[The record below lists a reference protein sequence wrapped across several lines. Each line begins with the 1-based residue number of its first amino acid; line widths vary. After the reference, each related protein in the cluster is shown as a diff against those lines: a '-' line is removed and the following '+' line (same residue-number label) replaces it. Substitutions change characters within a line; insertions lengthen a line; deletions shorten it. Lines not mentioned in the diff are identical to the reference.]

1 MNKAI
6 KFIFYT
12 FILLAAS
19 GMAFY
24 AGKNAPEIL
33 RQFGSES
40 VHAGGLSGDSS
51 FNLFYEA
58 YSIVSR
64 HYLKKLDSKED
75 YTKMEY
81 GAIRGM
87 LRSLGDQYTRF
98 MDPKAYNNMTIETKG
113 KFGGVGIVI
122 GIRNEQLTVIS
133 PLEGTP
139 AFRAGLK
146 SGDII
151 IKIDGVST
159 EDMALDDA
167 VARIRG
173 NPGDKV
179 VLTVWRRA
187 FDSVDG
193 KEFEMVRD
201 EIELKPINESRIIE
215 KTNIGYIKLET
226 FSKVSRDEL
235 KKSILEFK
243 EKGMKG
249 MILDLRNNPGGLL
262 DSAIE
267 VTQLFVEEGP
277 IVHRENREGKLTT
290 YYAKPGHKVVDFPV
304 VVLVNQYSASASEI
318 LAGALQ
324 DHGMATIMGE
334 QTFGKGLVQT
344 VYRMSDDSAILVTTD
359 KYLTAKKRDINLKGI
374 TPDIVV
380 TKETVDTHK
389 TEEAAGEDGD
399 GEDKEPGKVGK
410 LWYTELKGKNGVVF
424 NGSPLMDI
432 HYKAINGK
440 RYLEVDDVA
449 KIFGV
454 SMRMDE
460 DSGILDIEKD
470 ADNLEG
476 DEDDIQLKRAVEYL
490 QGIMK

>member
-6 KFIFYT
+6 KFIFYAT
-12 FILLAAS
+12 LFTVAVFMS
-19 GMAFY
+19 FQ
-24 AGKNAPEIL
+24 AGRNAPDIL
-33 RQFGSES
+33 RQFGSEN
-40 VHAGGLSGDSS
+40 VHAGGLSGGDDN
-51 FNLFYEA
+51 FDLLFEA
-58 YSIVSR
+58 KSIVGR
-64 HYLKKLDSKED
+64 HYLKKLDTDED

-98 MDPKAYNNMTIETKG
+98 MDPKAYTNMTIETKG
-113 KFGGVGIVI
+113 EFGGVGIVI

-133 PLEGTP
+133 PLEETP

-173 NPGDKV
+173 NAGDKV
-179 VLTVWRRA
+179 VLTVWRRS

-193 KEFEMVRD
+193 KDFEIIRD
-201 EIELKPINESRIIE
+201 IIELKPINESRMIE
-215 KTNIGYIKLET
+215 DTGIGYLKLET
-226 FSKVSRDEL
+226 FSKVSRDEM
-235 KKSILEFK
+235 KKQILEFK

-249 MILDLRNNPGGLL
+249 LIFDLRYNPGGLL
-262 DSAIE
+262 DSAVE
-267 VTQLFVEEGP
+267 VSQLFIEEGP

-290 YYAKPGHKVVDFPV
+290 YYAKPGHKVVDVPT

-318 LAGALQ
+318 VSGALQ
-324 DHGMATIMGE
+324 DHGVATIMGE

-380 TKETVDTHK
+380 TSETVDTHK
-389 TEEAAGEDGD
+389 AAAGGEE
-399 GEDKEPGKVGK
+399 GEDHDPGKVGK
-410 LWYTELKGKNGVVF
+410 LWYTELKGKNGVVL

-432 HYKAINGK
+432 QYKPMDGK

-449 KIFGV
+449 RIFNV
-454 SMRMDE
+454 SMRLDE
-460 DSGILDIEKD
+460 ASGILDIEKD
-470 ADNLEG
+470 AENLEG
-476 DEDDIQLKRAVEYL
+476 EKEDIQLKRATEYL
-490 QGIMK
+490 QGIISPK